1 VDTPLGLVTDET
13 PDMKPKEKDG
23 TCRELPVTEDVLFRG
38 TDERGHS
45 GWFIRLIVDGLF
57 PRRVGPYRTKSEA
70 SDVLEEF
77 MTNVQFELFMNLMNE
92 MEGQQVIV
100 VEGIPTLKG
109 R

>member
-1 VDTPLGLVTDET
+1 
-13 PDMKPKEKDG
+13 M
-23 TCRELPVTEDVLFRG
+23 FRG

-45 GWFIRLIVDGLF
+45 GWFIRLTVDGLF

-70 SDVLEEF
+70 SNVLEEF
-77 MTNVQFELFMNLMNE
+77 MANVQFELFMNLMNE
-92 MEGQQVIV
+92 VKGRQVIV